1 MPSETTR
8 PDNPM
13 VDAAA
18 QVGDTIANAAAA
30 AKTAVSD
37 FGRNAAATAD
47 DNRGAAARGLQTAA
61 STLRQ
66 NADRLPGGE
75 TVTSVAHAAADTLT
89 STADYVRDHDVSSM
103 MADVERVV
111 KNNPVPSLLAAAA
124 IGFLVGRTFS
134 NSD

>member
-8 PDNPM
+8 PDNLM

-18 QVGDTIANAAAA
+18 RVGDTIANAAAA
-30 AKTAVSD
+30 AKSAVSD

-61 STLRQ
+61 STRRQ

-103 MADVERVV
+103 MADLERVV
-111 KNNPVPSLLAAAA
+111 KNNPGPSLLAAAA